1 MRASTAVNF
10 EHVDVLV
17 VGAGA
22 RIGMGYHLTTQQPG
36 KTYAIVT
43 SRSSVK

>member
-17 VGAGA
+17 VGAGLTG
-22 RIGMGYHLTTQQPG
+22 IGMGYHLTMT
-36 KTYAIVT
+36 
-43 SRSSVK
+43 